1 MRRSIRP
8 RLENLEARV
17 TPVRAVFSV
26 GQVLGD
32 FSQPHTTTEIM
43 ATIRSADPIAELR
56 RMTSGDAQG
65 TGLIDPS
72 SSQKILTMDG
82 NSLVQVALKPGADPA
97 TAARWLARH
106 RQVVWTEPN
115 AIFVGDPADFTPND
129 PQYGSQYHL
138 PKMQLPTAWNTQT
151 GNPSIIVAIT
161 DNGTAYNHPD
171 LSQNI
176 WVNAGEIPSNG
187 IDDDGNGF
195 IDDVRGWDFNFN
207 DNDPNPAGSDNHGTH
222 TAGIA
227 AAVTN
232 NAVGVAGVA
241 GGNGSPTTGV
251 RIMPIRWEG
260 ANGWTAAMVA
270 NSYTY
275 AANNGAKIVSASYN
289 FDGWASNNTVITAFN
304 YSYSLGVLHF
314 NSAGNNN
321 QNNPARSV
329 FTQALM
335 VASTDSNDVKSSFS
349 NYGTFA
355 DISAPGSNVLS
366 LSASSSGTSF
376 SYATLSGTSMST
388 PNAAGVAAL
397 IWSQNPTWTR
407 EQVAAQILATADN
420 IDAQNP
426 SFVGLLGTGRAN
438 AARALTE
445 TIPAPRFGNITG
457 LPAQGTNTFTAFTT
471 FTVFT
476 PLRFDPTTV
485 VASNF
490 ELRGDGPDGVFNTA
504 DDVLIPLTINS
515 GPPYREG
522 TNFLTF
528 TFSSMNPDRY
538 RFIAKSGGLQNPFG
552 VALDGN
558 GDGVAGDDF
567 VREFGFR
574 LQVSGT
580 TYEDWDGNGVRGP
593 ADPVLPGV
601 EVFADLNNNGTRESN
616 EPWAISDGNGFYN
629 FGGLSTGNTVIRQV
643 PKSGYVTSSAATQTV
658 NLATTTST
666 VANVDFG
673 QIQSAPAVYGRVF
686 NDTNG
691 NGVPDT
697 GETGQFGRVVYVDA
711 NNNGTLDSGETQTTT
726 DSLGNYRIPL
736 AAGNYPIRLNYLA
749 GMGATAPANNLHVV
763 DVTTGPVTGK
773 NFGQQPD
780 SVAPTGSVTVGD
792 GSASR
797 SRVESL
803 KVTFSE
809 VVVFTNN
816 DPTSAFTLTKAGAGA
831 LSINAAAAVVG
842 GQTIV
847 TITFLSGTEFGSLSD
862 GRYTLTVDATRIRDV
877 ALNQVQPIAPTNFH
891 RFFGD
896 VNGDA
901 RIDIAD
907 FGPFSATYNLST
919 GQTGFNGQFDFNN
932 DGRIDIADF
941 GPFSVR
947 YFTTLP

>member
-1 MRRSIRP
+1 MIAAFATDQIRA
-8 RLENLEARV
+8 LSTAQIVAL
-17 TPVRAVFSV
+17 TTS
-26 GQVLGD
+26 QVVEIETAD
-32 FSQPHTTTEIM
+32 IAAMTTTQIHAFE
-43 ATIRSADPIAELR
+43 TADIAAMSTSQINALVSMTPIVL
-56 RMTSGDAQG
+56 
-65 TGLIDPS
+65 
-72 SSQKILTMDG
+72 
-82 NSLVQVALKPGADPA
+82 
-97 TAARWLARH
+97 
-106 RQVVWTEPN
+106 
-115 AIFVGDPADFTPND
+115 
-129 PQYGSQYHL
+129 
-138 PKMQLPTAWNTQT
+138 
-151 GNPSIIVAIT
+151 
-161 DNGTAYNHPD
+161 D
-171 LSQNI
+171 L
-176 WVNAGEIPSNG
+176 
-187 IDDDGNGF
+187 DGNG
-195 IDDVRGWDFNFN
+195 VQ
-207 DNDPNPAGSDNHGTH
+207 T
-222 TAGIA
+222 
-227 AAVTN
+227 
-232 NAVGVAGVA
+232 
-241 GGNGSPTTGV
+241 
-251 RIMPIRWEG
+251 
-260 ANGWTAAMVA
+260 
-270 NSYTY
+270 
-275 AANNGAKIVSASYN
+275 VSASQGVS
-289 FDGWASNNTVITAFN
+289 FD
-304 YSYSLGVLHF
+304 LG
-314 NSAGNNN
+314 
-321 QNNPARSV
+321 
-329 FTQALM
+329 
-335 VASTDSNDVKSSFS
+335 
-349 NYGTFA
+349 GT
-355 DISAPGSNVLS
+355 
-366 LSASSSGTSF
+366 
-376 SYATLSGTSMST
+376 
-388 PNAAGVAAL
+388 GVAQQSG
-397 IWSQNPTWTR
+397 W
-407 EQVAAQILATADN
+407 
-420 IDAQNP
+420 
-426 SFVGLLGTGRAN
+426 VG
-438 AARALTE
+438 
-445 TIPAPRFGNITG
+445 
-457 LPAQGTNTFTAFTT
+457 
-471 FTVFT
+471 
-476 PLRFDPTTV
+476 
-485 VASNF
+485 
-490 ELRGDGPDGVFNTA
+490 RGDGLLAMDLNGDGRINDGRELFGAATELANGQRAGHGFNALAQLDSNGDGVISA
-504 DDVLIPLTINS
+504 GD
-515 GPPYREG
+515 
-522 TNFLTF
+522 
-528 TFSSMNPDRY
+528 
-538 RFIAKSGGLQNPFG
+538 AKFDQLR
-552 VALDGN
+552 VWVDGN